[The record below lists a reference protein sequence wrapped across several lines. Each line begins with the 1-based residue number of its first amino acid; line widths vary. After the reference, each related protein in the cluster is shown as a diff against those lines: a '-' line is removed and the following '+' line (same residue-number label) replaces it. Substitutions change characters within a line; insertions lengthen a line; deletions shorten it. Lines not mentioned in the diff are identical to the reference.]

1 MKQTLSN
8 EDRSALVKYRIQ
20 RAYDT
25 LKEAD
30 YNAQGG
36 LYNIAMSRLYYACYY
51 AASAILI
58 SIGVSTQS
66 HSAVRTMLALHF
78 VKDGKLEKQHL
89 TTLTLLFHN
98 RQSSDYDDF
107 IYNDQQTFDENRPLA
122 QQCVD
127 ALNDLLQNA

>member
-1 MKQTLSN
+1 MKQTLSA
-8 EDRSALVKYRIQ
+8 EDRKALVKYRIE

-30 YNAQGG
+30 YNAKGG
-36 LYNIAMSRLYYACYY
+36 LYNIAMNRLYYACYY
-51 AASAILI
+51 AASAALI
-58 SIGVSTQS
+58 SIGVSTQT

-78 VKDGKLEKQHL
+78 VKDGKLAKKHL

-107 IYNDQQTFDENRPLA
+107 ICNDKQTFDENRILA
-122 QQCVD
+122 QECVD
-127 ALNDLLQNA
+127 AIGSLLVMK